1 MLKFTNIGFTDRVS
15 EFYHCVLPLQF
26 IMTMVDDEF
35 ELEFIPVAAAA
46 LPSPFTKP
54 TIPQFFLNTVYE
66 RCTSK
71 KGDPKDKVSLQP

>member
-1 MLKFTNIGFTDRVS
+1 M
-15 EFYHCVLPLQF
+15 LPLHL

-35 ELEFIPVAAAA
+35 EVEFIPVAAVV

-54 TIPQFFLNTVYE
+54 TIPQFSLNTVYE

-71 KGDPKDKVSLQP
+71 KGDPRDKLPLQP